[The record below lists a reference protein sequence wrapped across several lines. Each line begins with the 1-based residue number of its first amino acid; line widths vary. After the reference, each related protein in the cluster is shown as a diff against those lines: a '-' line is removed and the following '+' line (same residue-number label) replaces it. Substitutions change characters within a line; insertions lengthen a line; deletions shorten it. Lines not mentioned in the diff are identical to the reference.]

1 MKLSG
6 YSAAQIFSISTII
19 NIFKERKKIM
29 KKVLVI
35 GTGNDCRSLIMEG
48 WLRYYAGDEARIY
61 SAGYSPA
68 EVNQLAV
75 KVMMDSMIDI
85 TGSKPDTIDDL
96 PEKEFDY
103 IINMADEKGRDIIND
118 LPGNPT
124 IIEKTSQDCRTLKGD
139 EETVLRKLADIRDS
153 LEDFCF
159 DFVNEHIRNL
169 IPGDLLNNLKS
180 NDQ

>member
-1 MKLSG
+1 
-6 YSAAQIFSISTII
+6 
-19 NIFKERKKIM
+19 M

-35 GTGNDCRSLIMEG
+35 GSGNDCRSLMMEG
-48 WLRYYAGDEARIY
+48 WLRYYSGNEAEIY

-85 TGSKPDTIDDL
+85 TDSRPDTVDDL
-96 PEKEFDY
+96 PEKNFDY
-103 IINMADEKGRDIIND
+103 IINMAEEKGRDLIKEIA
-118 LPGNPT
+118 GNPMV
-124 IIEKTSQDCRTLKGD
+124 IEKTSQDCRTLKGD
-139 EETVLRKLADIRDS
+139 EEAILQKLADIRDS

-169 IPGDLLNNLKS
+169 IPDDFLK
-180 NDQ
+180 NMKTDD

>member
-1 MKLSG
+1 M
-6 YSAAQIFSISTII
+6 
-19 NIFKERKKIM
+19 KKI
-29 KKVLVI
+29 LVI
-35 GTGNDCRSLIMEG
+35 GTGNDCRSLMMEG
-48 WLRYYAGDEARIY
+48 WLRYYSGEETMIY

-75 KVMMDSMIDI
+75 KVMMDAMIDI
-85 TGSKPDTIDDL
+85 TGSEPNSIRDL

-103 IINMADEKGRDIIND
+103 VINMAEEKGRDIISD

-124 IIEKTSQDCRTLKGD
+124 VIEKTSQDCRTLQGS
-139 EETVLRKLADIRDS
+139 EEVILQKLAAIRDS

-169 IPGDLLNNLKS
+169 IPGDMPDKIKS
-180 NDQ
+180 ND

>member
-1 MKLSG
+1 
-6 YSAAQIFSISTII
+6 
-19 NIFKERKKIM
+19 M

-35 GTGNDCRSLIMEG
+35 GSGNDCRSLIMEG
-48 WLRYYAGDEARIY
+48 WLRYYSGNEAEIY

-85 TGSKPDTIDDL
+85 TGSKPNTIDEL
-96 PEKEFDY
+96 PEKNFDY
-103 IINMADEKGRDIIND
+103 IINMAEEKGRDLIKKIA
-118 LPGNPT
+118 GNPVV
-124 IIEKTSQDCRTLKGD
+124 IEKTSQDCRTLKGD
-139 EETVLRKLADIRDS
+139 EEAILQKLADIRDS

-169 IPGDLLNNLKS
+169 IPDDFLNNIKPG
-180 NDQ
+180 D

>member
-1 MKLSG
+1 
-6 YSAAQIFSISTII
+6 
-19 NIFKERKKIM
+19 M

-35 GTGNDCRSLIMEG
+35 GSGNDCRSLMMEG
-48 WLRYYAGDEARIY
+48 WLRYYSGDEAEIF

-75 KVMMDSMIDI
+75 KVMMDSVIDI

-96 PEKEFDY
+96 PEKDFDY
-103 IINMADEKGRDIIND
+103 IINMAEEKGRDLIKSI
-118 LPGNPT
+118 PGNPVV
-124 IIEKTSQDCRTLKGD
+124 IEKTSQDCRTLKGD
-139 EETVLRKLADIRDS
+139 EEAILQKLADIRDS

-169 IPGDLLNNLKS
+169 IPDDFLKNLKT
-180 NDQ
+180 DD